1 MAGIDAER
9 GLSPAVNFVLVTGI
23 SLLLIGSL
31 FTGISGVLEDR
42 REAAV
47 DDGLEVTGHQLAADI
62 AAADRAAQT
71 AGEGH
76 ITVESRLPT
85 RIAGT
90 RYSVEIRRDG
100 SSVVLLL
107 RSDDPAATARTTVN
121 NETAIETGTYNGGA
135 IRLDWSG
142 DTIEVN
148 DV

>member
-42 REAAV
+42 RETAV
-47 DDGLEVTGHQLAADI
+47 ADGLEVTGHQLAADI
-62 AAADRAAQT
+62 AATDRAART
-71 AGEGH
+71 AGDGH
-76 ITVESRLPT
+76 ITVESRLPA
-85 RIAGT
+85 RIAGA

-100 SSVVLLL
+100 SSVVLIL
-107 RSDDPAATARTTVN
+107 RSDDPAATARTTVDN
-121 NETAIETGTYNGGA
+121 GTAIETGTYNGGTL
-135 IRLDWSG
+135 RLDWSG
-142 DTIEVN
+142 GTIEVN

>member
-23 SLLLIGSL
+23 SLILIGSL

-47 DDGLEVTGHQLAADI
+47 EDGLEVTSHQLAADI
-62 AAADRAAQT
+62 AATDRAAQT
-71 AGEGH
+71 AGDGR

-90 RYSVEIRRDG
+90 RYSVEIRQDG

-107 RSDDPAATARTTVN
+107 RSDDPAATARTTVD
-121 NETAIETGTYNGGA
+121 NETAIETGTYNGGT
-135 IRLDWSG
+135 IRFDWG
-142 DTIEVN
+142 GGTIEVD